1 MSRTNTVIN
10 IHKGEPSGLSSAGQV
25 RWRLLFSSLSLPST
39 LLYINI
45 QSSYIY
51 TLLRKLQAKNECLLL
66 EDLAQSCVRGK
77 AGGKEK
83 DVAKGQTRY
92 MYRSKCAH
100 IERDLDAAFRT
111 PGASSRELCVCVLA
125 WERRS
130 KCGQEEEEEEEE
142 A

>member
-1 MSRTNTVIN
+1 M
-10 IHKGEPSGLSSAGQV
+10 
-25 RWRLLFSSLSLPST
+25 
-39 LLYINI
+39 
-45 QSSYIY
+45 Y

-111 PGASSRELCVCVLA
+111 PGASSRELCVCAGLGAAVKVRA
-125 WERRS
+125 GGGGGGGGGFIDKQRMNVGR
-130 KCGQEEEEEEEE
+130 
-142 A
+142 